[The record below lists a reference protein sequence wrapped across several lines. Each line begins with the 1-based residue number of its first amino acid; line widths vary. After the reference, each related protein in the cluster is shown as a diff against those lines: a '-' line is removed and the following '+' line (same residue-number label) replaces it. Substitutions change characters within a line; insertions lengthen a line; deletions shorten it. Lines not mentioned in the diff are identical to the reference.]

1 MDYGDFELKSRAEI
15 IELTKNRAW
24 RKKVFSRSLDSFKV
38 KTLIDNA
45 TVELTIIKGGSYRG
59 ETIYN
64 CGIVVN
70 GKTINVKKYDG
81 VHNIEKLVIQWLRRY
96 DIDNVTI
103 YIINDR

>member
-1 MDYGDFELKSRAEI
+1 MIELKIKSRAEI
-15 IELTKNRAW
+15 IELTKNRAR

-45 TVELTIIKGGSYRG
+45 TVELSIIKGGSYRG
-59 ETIYN
+59 EAIYN
-64 CGIVVN
+64 YGIIVN
-70 GKTINVKKYDG
+70 GKTIYVNKYDG
-81 VHNIEKLVIQWLRRY
+81 VLNIEKLVIQWLRRY